1 MATIGE
7 VADALATIVARA
19 TGLETTDHVPG
30 DFNVPALF
38 VGLNRLK
45 VQTMSLGSVDIWF
58 DLVVFTSRTTD
69 REGQLELYEY
79 LSVTGQK
86 SIVKAV
92 FDNTTLGLTGTSAS
106 PVSDESRALGIEEV
120 AAYGYFG
127 GLVPVLVATD
137 GA

>member
-1 MATIGE
+1 MATIGQ
-7 VADALATIVARA
+7 VAEALARVVGNA
-19 TGLETTDHVPG
+19 TNLETTDHVPG